1 MMTHSSTDSQISASA
16 PRGAGALIVYPR
28 PSPVPRPHVRN
39 RARAGVDAAFV
50 DAREQ
55 HVAASAEDVGGP
67 VAVMHIPIQAEHPL
81 YPELPDRELGRD
93 RELLNRQK
101 PRA

>member
-1 MMTHSSTDSQISASA
+1 MMTRSSTDSQISASA
-16 PRGAGALIVYPR
+16 PSRGRRVDR
-28 PSPVPRPHVRN
+28 VSTTVPRPHVRN

-50 DAREQ
+50 DAPEQ
-55 HVAASAEDVGGP
+55 HVAASAQDVGGP
-67 VAVMHIPIQAEHPL
+67 VAVMHIPIQDEHPL

>member
-1 MMTHSSTDSQISASA
+1 MMTRSRTDSQISASA

-28 PSPVPRPHVRN
+28 PSPVPSHVRN
-39 RARAGVDAAFV
+39 RARAGVNAAFV
-50 DAREQ
+50 DAPEQ

-67 VAVMHIPIQAEHPL
+67 VAVMHIPIQDEHPL

-93 RELLNRQK
+93 RELLTRQK